1 MTSILAIAYCL
12 TAPALPAQTPLV
24 EKLPLQAAG
33 FELFWEAKLPLES
46 GDIVENAYL
55 VDEALYVTTDLG
67 DVFALKADVGLL
79 RWGFNLTEPDYRI
92 FKPTHVVV
100 QGNTGPVI
108 FPTVTDVA
116 VFDRFS
122 GEQIQRFRPEFPS
135 GSAAVAYNNTLLIG
149 SSNGRVYSMVF
160 NHPTVAQPFKRWDVM
175 AGGPVTAAP
184 LLYDRGW
191 LLFASQ
197 SGRVFS
203 CVAANKKLNWSYKTG
218 GPVLA
223 DPAVDPTGIYVAST
237 DRSLYKLNRNTGTPI
252 WRSCFPD
259 ALRES
264 PVVLGDTVYQYC
276 DDNGLTAVNAA
287 DGTERWRS
295 EKAVTIAAHTAGG
308 DVLFTRDHRL
318 EIVDPT
324 TGEVGASISAPQVKM
339 AIPNLT
345 GDAVYLFGADG
356 RVLCLRLDDVPYLR
370 RQQVS
375 AACDQLNRPPT
386 TKKPRRIKLQ
396 KPNDYDPIG
405 DDPLRSKRDR
415 NKKKP

>member
-1 MTSILAIAYCL
+1 
-12 TAPALPAQTPLV
+12 
-24 EKLPLQAAG
+24 
-33 FELFWEAKLPLES
+33 
-46 GDIVENAYL
+46 
-55 VDEALYVTTDLG
+55 
-67 DVFALKADVGLL
+67 
-79 RWGFNLTEPDYRI
+79 
-92 FKPTHVVV
+92 
-100 QGNTGPVI
+100 
-108 FPTVTDVA
+108 
-116 VFDRFS
+116 
-122 GEQIQRFRPEFPS
+122 
-135 GSAAVAYNNTLLIG
+135 
-149 SSNGRVYSMVF
+149 
-160 NHPTVAQPFKRWDVM
+160 
-175 AGGPVTAAP
+175 
-184 LLYDRGW
+184 
-191 LLFASQ
+191 
-197 SGRVFS
+197 
-203 CVAANKKLNWSYKTG
+203 
-218 GPVLA
+218 
-223 DPAVDPTGIYVAST
+223 
-237 DRSLYKLNRNTGTPI
+237 
-252 WRSCFPD
+252 
-259 ALRES
+259 
-264 PVVLGDTVYQYC
+264 
-276 DDNGLTAVNAA
+276 VNAA

-375 AACDQLNRPPT
+375 AARDQLNRPPS